1 MSEEIKETT
10 NKDLEAFME
19 TNDVAIDCE
28 NREFSMKI
36 KDLKALDMKTLKH
49 ILENMEFAFCAEARD
64 EDPDLKDM
72 EKLRLMMKRIHYV
85 LRKKIE
91 AASDLD
97 NLNYRRIIKAAK
109 KKDQETLE
117 TLIKEIL

>member
-10 NKDLEAFME
+10 SKDLEAFME
-19 TNDVAIDCE
+19 TNDVAIDGE
-28 NREFSMKI
+28 TSKFSMKI

-49 ILENMEFAFCAEARD
+49 ILESMEFAFCAEARD

-72 EKLRLMMKRIHYV
+72 ETLRLMMKRIHYV

-117 TLIKEIL
+117 NLIKEVL

>member
-19 TNDVAIDCE
+19 NNDVTIDCE
-28 NREFSMKI
+28 TSKLSMKI

-64 EDPDLKDM
+64 AEPDLKDL
-72 EKLRLMMKRIHYV
+72 EQLRLLMKRIHYV
-85 LRKKIE
+85 IRKKLE

-109 KKDQETLE
+109 KNDQETLE
-117 TLIKEIL
+117 NLIKEIL

>member
-19 TNDVAIDCE
+19 TDDVTIDCE
-28 NREFSMKI
+28 TGAFSMKI

-117 TLIKEIL
+117 NLIKEIL

>member
-19 TNDVAIDCE
+19 NNDVAIDCE
-28 NREFSMKI
+28 TSEFSMKL

-109 KKDQETLE
+109 KKDQKTLE

>member
-19 TNDVAIDCE
+19 NNDVAIDCE
-28 NREFSMKI
+28 TSEFSMKL

-117 TLIKEIL
+117 NLIKEIL